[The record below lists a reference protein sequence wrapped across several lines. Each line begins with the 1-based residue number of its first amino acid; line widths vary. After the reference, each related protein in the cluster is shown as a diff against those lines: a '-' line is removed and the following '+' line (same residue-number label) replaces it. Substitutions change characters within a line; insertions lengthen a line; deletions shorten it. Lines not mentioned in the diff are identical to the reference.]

1 MAERTGRIV
10 ANDTRESVI
19 LDAATFLDTFRDN
32 IWEELGILIHVP
44 LSSCKEDLIPLSK
57 SHAVMTFFG
66 QVIEMN
72 GFCTIDDCYPQT
84 RDWPGCTRAAARGG
98 CLDRFVIAPA
108 ERGHRVPAPHQQE
121 GLWDVTSVSWVNL
134 AQCRLRTRSRDVR
147 GSGVSGPAWRASSW
161 RS

>member
-44 LSSCKEDLIPLSK
+44 LSSYKEDFIPLSK

-72 GFCTIDDCYPQT
+72 GFAPSTTAILK
-84 RDWPGCTRAAARGG
+84 RAIGLVAR
-98 CLDRFVIAPA
+98 APL
-108 ERGHRVPAPHQQE
+108 RGA
-121 GLWDVTSVSWVNL
+121 DVWIVL
-134 AQCRLRTRSRDVR
+134 
-147 GSGVSGPAWRASSW
+147 
-161 RS
+161 